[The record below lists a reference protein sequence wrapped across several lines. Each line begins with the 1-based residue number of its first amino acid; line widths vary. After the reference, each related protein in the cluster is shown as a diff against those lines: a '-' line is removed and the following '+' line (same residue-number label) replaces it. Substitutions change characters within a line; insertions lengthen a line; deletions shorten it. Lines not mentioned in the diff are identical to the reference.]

1 EVIRHSD
8 ARLDAQRLERFLT
21 AFQTQA
27 PLSLGELWAWPSALK
42 ATLVENLRRL
52 AEEVL
57 DAREGRKQAARYLAP
72 LEAQSEKD
80 TLPPLPHELGSTS
93 LLVELLARM
102 REFGPRVTA
111 LRTQLEE
118 RLLERG
124 QTPEDVI
131 RAGQQAEASAQVS
144 IANTITSLRL
154 CASLDWTRFIEKVSL
169 VEQVLQRDPAAVYGR
184 MDFASRDRYRQ
195 AVEEIAEAEGE
206 AQVAVALQAVD
217 RARRPTERP
226 DGRDGHVGFHL
237 IGEGRRSFEK
247 AMAYRPALHQRTR
260 RAVFRHATAAY
271 LGALALVTLTV
282 AALAGSWAREQ
293 GASLLVQILV
303 AALALLPASELA
315 TGIVQRV
322 VAAFAR
328 PRRLP
333 RFDFETGV
341 PADARTLV
349 VIPTLLDSVAGTR
362 DLVEHLEVQAIGNL
376 DPHVHFAI
384 LGDFRDAPT
393 PTEEDDEQILAAGQE
408 AIAALNERYGPAE
421 ERRFHLFHRRRQW
434 NASEGVFMGWERKR
448 GKLEEFLRLLRG
460 ATDTSYEAPAPEELP
475 QLREIRYLVTLDR
488 DTRLPRDTAR
498 TLVGIAA
505 HPLNRPHFDPS
516 RRRVTDGYGILQPR
530 VSVTFESAAGSLFAR
545 LYAGHTGV
553 DPYTTAVSDTYQDLF
568 GEGIFTGK
576 GLLDVDAF
584 SAALLGRVP
593 ENALLSHDLF
603 EGLYART
610 ALVSDVELVDDYPG
624 SVVAHAQRLHRW
636 VRGDWQILFWLLPW
650 VRTRAGMER
659 NTLPLI
665 SRFKIFDNL
674 RRSLAAPATLA
685 FLTGAWTF
693 FPGSPLRWTALAVA
707 IMALPVFLVLIDALR
722 GRGQETAKVFAGR
735 LIGDLRT
742 ALARFLITLTF
753 LAYRAADMLHAIA
766 LTLVRLCITQRRL
779 LEWETA
785 AAAARKAA
793 GLGGLTGMRTFVL
806 AMAVSPAIALAASAA
821 VAGTRPDRLA
831 TALPF
836 LLLWAAAP
844 GLAYLL
850 SRPVPSPVEE
860 IRESDR
866 ALFGRLCRRSWRYF
880 EELAGAEDH
889 GLPPDNFQE
898 TPGPMTAH
906 RTSPTNIGLGLLAT
920 LAAHDLGYVD
930 TDELVA
936 RVDQALTTMESLEK
950 HLGHLLNW
958 YDTRTL
964 APLAPRYVSTVDSGN
979 LAGALVVLAQSL
991 RAPVEAEAYP
1001 PRRVAG
1007 LATTMDVLGET
1018 LQSHNGT
1025 APATALLRQAL
1036 ADWRPQAA
1044 QAQAGVLSHRSLLRE
1059 VADGLRLGADAWHDD
1074 SPEGREVAFWA
1085 RTAAVQA
1092 ERCAEAAA
1100 PVSHDTLRALAERA
1114 SSLAEAMDF
1123 GFLYD
1128 RQRKLFAI
1136 GYRLA

>member
-1 EVIRHSD
+1 
-8 ARLDAQRLERFLT
+8 
-21 AFQTQA
+21 
-27 PLSLGELWAWPSALK
+27 
-42 ATLVENLRRL
+42 
-52 AEEVL
+52 
-57 DAREGRKQAARYLAP
+57 
-72 LEAQSEKD
+72 
-80 TLPPLPHELGSTS
+80 
-93 LLVELLARM
+93 
-102 REFGPRVTA
+102 
-111 LRTQLEE
+111 
-118 RLLERG
+118 
-124 QTPEDVI
+124 
-131 RAGQQAEASAQVS
+131 
-144 IANTITSLRL
+144 
-154 CASLDWTRFIEKVSL
+154 
-169 VEQVLQRDPAAVYGR
+169 
-184 MDFASRDRYRQ
+184 
-195 AVEEIAEAEGE
+195 
-206 AQVAVALQAVD
+206 
-217 RARRPTERP
+217 
-226 DGRDGHVGFHL
+226 
-237 IGEGRRSFEK
+237 
-247 AMAYRPALHQRTR
+247 
-260 RAVFRHATAAY
+260 
-271 LGALALVTLTV
+271 
-282 AALAGSWAREQ
+282 
-293 GASLLVQILV
+293 
-303 AALALLPASELA
+303 
-315 TGIVQRV
+315 
-322 VAAFAR
+322 
-328 PRRLP
+328 
-333 RFDFETGV
+333 
-341 PADARTLV
+341 
-349 VIPTLLDSVAGTR
+349 
-362 DLVEHLEVQAIGNL
+362 
-376 DPHVHFAI
+376 
-384 LGDFRDAPT
+384 
-393 PTEEDDEQILAAGQE
+393 
-408 AIAALNERYGPAE
+408 
-421 ERRFHLFHRRRQW
+421 
-434 NASEGVFMGWERKR
+434 
-448 GKLEEFLRLLRG
+448 
-460 ATDTSYEAPAPEELP
+460 
-475 QLREIRYLVTLDR
+475 
-488 DTRLPRDTAR
+488 
-498 TLVGIAA
+498 
-505 HPLNRPHFDPS
+505 
-516 RRRVTDGYGILQPR
+516 
-530 VSVTFESAAGSLFAR
+530 
-545 LYAGHTGV
+545 
-553 DPYTTAVSDTYQDLF
+553 
-568 GEGIFTGK
+568 
-576 GLLDVDAF
+576 
-584 SAALLGRVP
+584 
-593 ENALLSHDLF
+593 
-603 EGLYART
+603 GLYART

-821 VAGTRPDRLA
+821 VAGTRPDRLV

-930 TDELVA
+930 TDELVD
-936 RVDQALTTMESLEK
+936 RVDKTLTTVESLEK
-950 HLGHLLNW
+950 HQGHLLNW

-991 RAPVEAEAYP
+991 RAPLEAEAYP

-1018 LQSHNGT
+1018 LQSHGGT

-1059 VADGLRLGADAWHDD
+1059 VADGLRLGADAWHDE

-1085 RTAAVQA
+1085 RAAAVQA
-1092 ERCAEAAA
+1092 ERCAEATA
-1100 PVSHDTLRALAERA
+1100 PVSPDTLRSLAERA

-1136 GYRLA
+1136 GYRLADAEGPGRLDESSYDLLASEARLASFWAIAKEDVPQEHWFHLGRPLTSVDGQAALLSWSATLFEYLMPMLLMRSYPDTLLDRACRLAVRRQQQYGAARRVPWGISESAFAVTDRQGHYQYKAFGVPGLGLKRGLGDELVVAPYATALAAMVAPAAAAQNLARLVERGLLGRYGLYEAIDFTPRSDDPRASRGKDGGTIVRAHLAHHQAMTLVALANVLDGQAMVRRFHADPRVQATELLLQERVPRGAPIQ